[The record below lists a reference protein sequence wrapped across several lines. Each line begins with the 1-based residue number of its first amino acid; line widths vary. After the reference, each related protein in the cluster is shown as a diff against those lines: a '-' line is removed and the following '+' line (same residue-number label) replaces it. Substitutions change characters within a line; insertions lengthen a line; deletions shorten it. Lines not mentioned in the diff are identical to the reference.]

1 MLYLE
6 NSVLEYQCV
15 LFFKSLWDHSKL
27 KECDSYLQ
35 LLQLQQCS
43 IPGDFHGIWNVKI
56 KIGNLKIGYGNAK
69 LETERGPIF

>member
-15 LFFKSLWDHSKL
+15 LFFKTLQDHSLRDTKL
-27 KECDSYLQ
+27 KECDLYLQ

-43 IPGDFHGIWNVKI
+43 IPGDFHGI
-56 KIGNLKIGYGNAK
+56 
-69 LETERGPIF
+69 